1 MGINEALRILG
12 LEENPTQEQIEQRMS
27 ILSRRIRNGED
38 LDSAAI
44 SEAYGLLTGKE
55 AAGRK
60 ETGKI
65 AALYRNFMF
74 NYKGW
79 AVLSLISI
87 FIIAMIVVPIF
98 FRRIPDLT
106 ISFAGKYGFV
116 DEEIMQKVLS
126 EGLPETE
133 DILVEVMYLDDEGES
148 GEYDAGGRT
157 RLSALIMTEEAD
169 ILIVDDKAF
178 NFIRNDDALMA
189 LDGLMNDL
197 DIDIDTGSY
206 IYGIDFK
213 TGERRI
219 YGLDVSGSSL
229 VYKSIYG
236 ADERILCVALRTGHY
251 DDVKKAVEII
261 ITYGE

>member
-1 MGINEALRILG
+1 MEIKEALRTLG

-27 ILSRRIRNGED
+27 ILSRRIRNGEA
-38 LDSAAI
+38 LDAAAI
-44 SEAYGLLTGKE
+44 SDAYGLLTGKE

-60 ETGKI
+60 KTGKI

-74 NYKGW
+74 HYKGW
-79 AVLSLISI
+79 VILSIISI
-87 FIIAMIVVPIF
+87 GIIAMIAVPIF

-106 ISFAGKYGFV
+106 VSFAGKYGFV
-116 DEEIMQKVLS
+116 DEEIMRNVLS
-126 EGLPETE
+126 DGMPETE

-178 NFIRNDDALMA
+178 NFIRSDDALMA
-189 LDGLMNDL
+189 LDDLVNDL
-197 DIDIDTGSY
+197 APFIDAGSY
-206 IYGIDFK
+206 VYGIDFK

-219 YGLDVSGSSL
+219 YGLDVSGSGL

-251 DDVKKAVEII
+251 DEIKKAVEII
-261 ITYGE
+261 LTYGE